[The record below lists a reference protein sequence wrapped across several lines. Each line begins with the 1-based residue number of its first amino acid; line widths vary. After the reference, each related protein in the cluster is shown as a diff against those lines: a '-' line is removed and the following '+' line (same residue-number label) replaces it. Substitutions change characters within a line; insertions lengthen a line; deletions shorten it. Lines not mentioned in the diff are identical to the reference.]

1 MADTALAQNEISERE
16 MIWPV
21 ASYDTKTF
29 VDAMQ
34 AWRPV
39 IQARRIDAVS
49 AQYED
54 DVTYVFTDA
63 MLEAHALSSLLYMY
77 ALGRAFF
84 EEESVTG
91 AMPEPKELVYYYE
104 SRIRTL
110 TRPAPVFV
118 SVFLDE
124 VIEYHLESELLRR
137 FIPIPEVDAIYTGR
151 YLDEC
156 RVTVLLS
163 SEVYDD
169 ALMDRLLENEYEI
182 HDTFQHLVLSFTYMP
197 FLGRERSNFVHP
209 SSKLIFNR

>member
-1 MADTALAQNEISERE
+1 MADIALAQDEISDLEV
-16 MIWPV
+16 IWPV
-21 ASYDTKTF
+21 ARYDTKMF

-34 AWRPV
+34 AWRPA
-39 IQARRIDAVS
+39 IQAGRVGAVI

-54 DVTYVFTDA
+54 DVTYVVTDA
-63 MLEAHALSSLLYMY
+63 MLEAHALSSSLYEY
-77 ALGRAFF
+77 ALGRGFF
-84 EEESVTG
+84 GEESVTG
-91 AMPEPKELVYYYE
+91 AIPEPRELVYYYE

-110 TRPAPVFV
+110 TRPDPVFV

-124 VIEYHLESELLRR
+124 VIEYHLEGGLLRR
-137 FIPIPEVDAIYTGR
+137 FVPIQEVDAIYTGR

-156 RVTVLLS
+156 RITVLLS

-182 HDTFQHLVLSFTYMP
+182 HNTFPHLVLSFTYAP

-209 SSKLIFNR
+209 SSRLIFNR